1 MIYINSN
8 CMKNLIFF
16 ISISFMFS
24 SVYQVGDTVSQEHQN
39 IPLSICHGENLNST
53 IYLSD
58 NIGKITVLGIDAT
71 W

>member
-1 MIYINSN
+1 MSFLST
-8 CMKNLIFF
+8 LIFLSLTF
-16 ISISFMFS
+16 ASF
-24 SVYQVGDTVSQEHQN
+24 YEIGDTVNVEHQN
-39 IPLSICHGENLNST
+39 IPLNICHGENEGHT

>member
-1 MIYINSN
+1 MT
-8 CMKNLIFF
+8 FA
-16 ISISFMFS
+16 SF
-24 SVYQVGDTVSQEHQN
+24 YEIGDTVNVEHQN
-39 IPLSICHGENLNST
+39 IPLNICHGENEGHT